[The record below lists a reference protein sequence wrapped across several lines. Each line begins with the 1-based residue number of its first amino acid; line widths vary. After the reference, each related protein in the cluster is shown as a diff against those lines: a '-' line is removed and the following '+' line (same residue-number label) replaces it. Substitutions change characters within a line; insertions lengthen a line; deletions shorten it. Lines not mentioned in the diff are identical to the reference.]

1 MILRG
6 EKLYLRQTFTFI
18 CYIIYNIFI
27 ILWSRFFFSL
37 QILAFYY
44 TNVTWWKTML
54 MLQMQIDGSGTGIR
68 FFSNVLISNILSSYK
83 SYSSRKIPILFI
95 LLEAITISCFMF
107 QKLIE
112 IGKKAFNIEAPRE
125 WNNLPTSL
133 KSLVDL

>member
-1 MILRG
+1 
-6 EKLYLRQTFTFI
+6 
-18 CYIIYNIFI
+18 
-27 ILWSRFFFSL
+27 
-37 QILAFYY
+37 
-44 TNVTWWKTML
+44 ML
-54 MLQMQIDGSGTGIR
+54 MLQMQIDGTGTGIR